1 MKICYGRLPQTI
13 LDEYNEVTDRTLRD
27 YEATMDPLKTSM
39 KNSLMKYNRTRDP
52 QSANSLKAIRERL
65 ELGPIKVHPL
75 CISEVDEK
83 EAKLMEF
90 KEALG
95 AYKPKQ
101 SVLEIGIIKTQD
113 QARLATFKNTCQIR
127 SEKKAEA
134 AERRKMQ
141 GEMRILAEK
150 VKDAEQDR
158 LLKMEAEKVAM
169 LKKLQNIEESK
180 VTDSAPK
187 FYLNKRQKK

>member
-1 MKICYGRLPQTI
+1 
-13 LDEYNEVTDRTLRD
+13 
-27 YEATMDPLKTSM
+27 
-39 KNSLMKYNRTRDP
+39 
-52 QSANSLKAIRERL
+52 
-65 ELGPIKVHPL
+65 
-75 CISEVDEK
+75 
-83 EAKLMEF
+83 
-90 KEALG
+90 
-95 AYKPKQ
+95 
-101 SVLEIGIIKTQD
+101 
-113 QARLATFKNTCQIR
+113 
-127 SEKKAEA
+127 
-134 AERRKMQ
+134 MQ